1 MTGSSSMYASHT
13 AGTAK
18 APDEHQKCTS
28 TGRETQ
34 GWLTKPLSA
43 KLQEMVRR
51 DIKSWPTISSINLY
65 TAGTTKVP
73 AQRQYTDE
81 TSQQICRI
89 VSPFAEIAYA
99 AIRSAVHTT
108 GVS

>member
-1 MTGSSSMYASHT
+1 MTGSSSMYTSHT

-18 APDEHQKCTS
+18 APDECTS
-28 TGRETQ
+28 AGRETQ

-65 TAGTTKVP
+65 TAGTTKAPARRIYRQNQSADVP
-73 AQRQYTDE
+73 NRQ
-81 TSQQICRI
+81 SICRDRLC
-89 VSPFAEIAYA
+89 SD
-99 AIRSAVHTT
+99 
-108 GVS
+108 

>member
-18 APDEHQKCTS
+18 APDERQKCTS
-28 TGRETQ
+28 AGRETW
-34 GWLTKPLSA
+34 GWLTKPLRA
-43 KLQEMVRR
+43 KLHEMVRM
-51 DIKSWPTISSINLY
+51 DIKSWPTISSMNIY
-65 TAGTTKVP
+65 TAGTTKAP

-99 AIRSAVHTT
+99 AIRSAVHTA